1 MVEKMGNHRNRIEIT
16 RDILALLPARK
27 TAVMY
32 KAYLSY
38 GMLTRYLSYGML
50 TRYLNLLTEE
60 GLITSQ
66 REKFQVYSLT
76 DEGRALLPRLTALM
90 EETHNLEKEVE
101 AVGATSPFLLHLHG
115 GVDCA
120 SPTNDFSTRLKF
132 HVKKKL
138 YDPTRVG

>member
-1 MVEKMGNHRNRIEIT
+1 MVEKMGNYRNRIEIT

-32 KAYLSY
+32 KANLSFE
-38 GMLTRYLSYGML
+38 LLKRYLS
-50 TRYLNLLTEE
+50 LLTEE
-60 GLITSQ
+60 ELITAQ
-66 REKFQVYSLT
+66 REKFQVYTLT
-76 DEGRALLPRLTALM
+76 DEGKALLPRLTALI

-101 AVGATSPFLLHLHG
+101 AVGATFPFLFPLHG
-115 GVDCA
+115 GIDCT
-120 SPTNDFSTRLKF
+120 SPTNDFSTHLKF